1 MTTSIMMVTYN
12 RLDFTKRMLDSFWKT
27 TKGPFRLIIVDNGS
41 TDGTRDFLEKMAE
54 SASSPVHLHFNSLNK
69 GIAVGRNQGL
79 LLADR
84 YGPADEL
91 MCTID
96 NDVELPENWLQQ
108 CVDIISDNPRM
119 AIGVSFESEDYQL
132 VTRNKKTF
140 QIKGKG
146 NLGTACSV
154 FSRELHKQIGFF
166 TTDYGLYGEEDA
178 DWYFRARL
186 VGWEMGYLQHKGTHF
201 DEIIEAAEGYRDFKT
216 ASHKNNL
223 VNFQRNC
230 FAYMYRIKSNFIPYS
245 GPSM

>member
-1 MTTSIMMVTYN
+1 MMVTYN

-27 TKGPFRLIIVDNGS
+27 TKGPFRLIVVDNGS
-41 TDGTRDFLEKMAE
+41 TDGTVKFLEELAHEKQNI
-54 SASSPVHLHFNSLNK
+54 VVHFNAMNK

-79 LLADR
+79 LLADK
-84 YGPADEL
+84 YGPADEFL
-91 MCTID
+91 CTID
-96 NDVELPENWLQQ
+96 NDVELPDNWLQQ
-108 CVDIISDNPRM
+108 CVDVITDNPKI
-119 AIGVSFESEDYQL
+119 AIGVSFESEDYPL
-132 VTRNKKTF
+132 VTRHNRTF

-178 DWYFRARL
+178 DFYFRARM
-186 VGWEMGYLQHKGTHF
+186 VGWEMGYLKDKGVHF
-201 DEIIEAAEGYRDFKT
+201 DEVIEAAEGYRDFKT